1 MNGIGANGDSEHSE
15 PQQLFN
21 FGDMA
26 DVEELEAIESRPKH
40 KAKRRVRLSSKSEDP
55 APGPDPGSPLSPTK
69 LLKNQAKDRHSRT
82 GRRGEP
88 KKGACELM
96 WSVLGAPSVNDIHIL
111 VRVW

>member
-1 MNGIGANGDSEHSE
+1 MDVEPPAGGTRVNGVGANGEGEPWE

-26 DVEELEAIESRPKH
+26 DVEQLEAIESRPKH

-55 APGPDPGSPLSPTK
+55 VPASDPASPLSPTK
-69 LLKNQAKDRHSRT
+69 LLKNQVKDRHSRT

-88 KKGACELM
+88 KKGAYE
-96 WSVLGAPSVNDIHIL
+96 SVRRRPPHES
-111 VRVW
+111 

>member
-1 MNGIGANGDSEHSE
+1 MNGVGANGDGETWE

-40 KAKRRVRLSSKSEDP
+40 KAKRRVRLASKSEDP
-55 APGPDPGSPLSPTK
+55 APDPGPGPASPLSPTK
-69 LLKNQAKDRHSRT
+69 LLKNQVKDRHSRT

-88 KKGACELM
+88 KKGACEEHTGRPGM
-96 WSVLGAPSVNDIHIL
+96 SVNCIHIFACS
-111 VRVW
+111 

>member
-1 MNGIGANGDSEHSE
+1 MNGFSANGESEPWE

-55 APGPDPGSPLSPTK
+55 APAPDPASPLSPTK
-69 LLKNQAKDRHSRT
+69 LLKNQVKDRHSRT

-88 KKGACELM
+88 KKGAA
-96 WSVLGAPSVNDIHIL
+96 SALGDDPHTSVNCIHIL
-111 VRVW
+111 CM

>member
-1 MNGIGANGDSEHSE
+1 MEVERPVLGRAMNGVDANGDGETQE

-55 APGPDPGSPLSPTK
+55 APDPGPASPLSPTK
-69 LLKNQAKDRHSRT
+69 LLKNQVKDRHSRT

-88 KKGACELM
+88 KKGAR
-96 WSVLGAPSVNDIHIL
+96 SAPEMAPT
-111 VRVW
+111 